1 MSIEDLAKEAE
12 TATNADV
19 KRLRQRIE
27 EEFAASKTN
36 DEHAQV
42 LAIFKAMTDRVE
54 RGMAAPGGHGQLLT
68 DFRAANAYEYKALIV
83 QECLVGSDLPGGGD
97 VSVELLKAVTDRE
110 IAAGRMTEDHSLRQ
124 LALTT
129 FAAPHLTHAQLL
141 ESHAKLK
148 DESGRWK
155 AAPGPQTPASK
166 AERAYAFGTVL
177 GKRLKGFFRK

>member
-1 MSIEDLAKEAE
+1 VSIEDLAKEAE

-54 RGMAAPGGHGQLLT
+54 RGLAARAGHELT

-166 AERAYAFGTVL
+166 AERAYALGTVL
-177 GKRLKGFFRK
+177 GKKLKGLLRK